1 MAARWPTRYLTAVR
15 KRDGESMNTVQRFW
29 GHLTTIT
36 RHRHKVIAHCAK
48 AGILW
53 QGLFHDLSKYSPTEF
68 LQGVRYFDG
77 THSPTEDE
85 RRAEGFSRAWMHHK
99 GRNRHH
105 WEYWVDYSLERRAYI
120 SMPMPKRYIAE
131 MLCDRVAASKIY
143 KGSAYHDGAPL
154 AYLMSGKLR
163 DDMHPQNFALL
174 ERFLTQLQ
182 DEGEAA
188 MFESLRRWVREKE

>member
-1 MAARWPTRYLTAVR
+1 
-15 KRDGESMNTVQRFW
+15 MNTAQRFW
-29 GHLTTIT
+29 GHLKTIT
-36 RHRHKVIAHCAK
+36 RHRHRVIAHCAK

-53 QGLFHDLSKYSPTEF
+53 QGLFHDLSKYSPAEF

-105 WEYWVDYSLERRAYI
+105 WEYWVDYSMERRAYV
-120 SMPMPKRYIAE
+120 SMPMPKKYIAE
-131 MLCDRVAASKIY
+131 MLCDRIAASKIY

-154 AYLMSGKLR
+154 EYLMRGKLR

-182 DEGEAA
+182 SEGEDA
-188 MFESLRRWVREKE
+188 MFRSLRQWVREKK

>member
-1 MAARWPTRYLTAVR
+1 MNGFAR
-15 KRDGESMNTVQRFW
+15 MM

-53 QGLFHDLSKYSPTEF
+53 QGLFHDLSKYTPTEF
-68 LQGVRYFDG
+68 LPGVRFFDG

-85 RRAEGFSRAWMHHK
+85 RRTLGYSQAWMHHK

-105 WEYWVDYSLERRAYI
+105 WEYWTDYNAKAGAY
-120 SMPMPKRYIAE
+120 MPVPMPKRYFAE

-143 KGSAYHDGAPL
+143 KGAAYTNSAPL
-154 AYLMSGKLR
+154 DYLMNGKMR
-163 DDMHPQNFALL
+163 DNMHPDTLKTL
-174 ERFLTQLQ
+174 IRFLSQLR
-182 DEGEAA
+182 DEGEDA
-188 MFESLRRWVREKE
+188 MFASIRIWLKEKE